1 MSILVEEHVDYS
13 DIKKMDKSLTP
24 VVEAIDSYVR
34 IIDSNVANSEL
45 LVRDRHAILAAIE
58 DNI

>member
-45 LVRDRHAILAAIE
+45 LVSDRHAILAAI
-58 DNI
+58 